1 MNKNLGLLIANGLDL
16 TLFWSMTISNYEV
29 SLMGTYFKKTEN
41 YLIAKGF
48 ERKFHTYKEDDKIYK
63 HYQSTD
69 GIRVILTTNT
79 K

>member
-29 SLMGTYFKKTEN
+29 SLMGTYSKKTEN

-48 ERKFHTYKEDDKIYK
+48 ERYFYCYQEDNKELTEYK
-63 HYQSTD
+63 HAD
-69 GIRVILTTNT
+69 GIRIVLTTKT